1 MVETYKK
8 LLTIYGSIYRVSLEA
23 GRELLVTYVIAYSIL
38 KYVYVV
44 YEIQYLPLPIIKL
57 RMSIE
62 TEMIVF

>member
-62 TEMIVF
+62 TEILVF